1 MPKKDPRIDAYIARA
16 GDFARPI
23 LNRIRKLVHAACP
36 DVQETIKWGSPF
48 FEHKGILIATPAFKR
63 HCAIIFWK
71 GRLFLS
77 KVQKAKLRRLASIS
91 ELPGNKIL
99 TGYIKKAVELNEGG
113 IKIPPRPKAK
123 GKKPVFVPDYFLAAL
138 NKNKRAL
145 TAFENF
151 SPSHKREYVGW
162 ITEAIREATR
172 AKRIKTALQQMIE
185 GKSRNWKY
193 QQKQH
198 RKG

>member
-1 MPKKDPRIDAYIARA
+1 MIAQWRLKA
-16 GDFARPI
+16 GVA
-23 LNRIRKLVHAACP
+23 
-36 DVQETIKWGSPF
+36 
-48 FEHKGILIATPAFKR
+48 
-63 HCAIIFWK
+63 
-71 GRLFLS
+71 
-77 KVQKAKLRRLASIS
+77 
-91 ELPGNKIL
+91 
-99 TGYIKKAVELNEGG
+99 